1 MAVDVQITTKGGLF
15 SPANRTIV
23 RDALRDMERT
33 GAEAGAKI
41 VRTHLDSVLR
51 NPTGRYERSIG
62 VKTTSRGADFTDGG
76 VVYGPW
82 LEGTSSRNTRS
93 RFKGYAAFRW
103 ARQQL
108 DRTIATVVQ
117 PDVNRLVS
125 RLN

>member
-1 MAVDVQITTKGGLF
+1 MAVDVQVTTKGGLF

-33 GAEAGAKI
+33 AAEAGAKI

-51 NPTGRYERSIG
+51 HPTGRYERSIH
-62 VKTTSRGADFTDGG
+62 VKTSSRGADFTDGG

-82 LEGTSSRNTRS
+82 LEGTGSRNARS
-93 RFKGYAAFRW
+93 RFKGYATFRR

-108 DRTIATVVQ
+108 ERTITTVVR

-125 RLN
+125 RLD